1 MKTELSGKSTYHSK
15 NENTKGKREKLK
27 PIQVRRSIK
36 DILIDENPCNYI
48 YNYTGRDIS
57 VFPKMIVKRDD
68 NLEDTSKVMSPSG
81 DKNYINTYVVD
92 VESMDSHEQ
101 MMMEELKGLLNKEDL
116 SDEMKNNIKSL
127 FIEVQEIYLELKN
140 DIKNNYPSTEDIL
153 KLYCTN
159 DTTGKSRNT
168 IWKSVCFYKLLSDQ
182 LRDIH
187 ISTISSYRLGYLK
200 TIYKWYK
207 KNKKMIFNCKQ
218 DGCKKS
224 CHTHGEDAV
233 TEALRESGVGREAEV
248 GAANVEAA
256 NVEAAKVEATNVE
269 AAKVEAANVE
279 MASVGGVAANGGVSA
294 DEEGEITANKPEQ
307 ANKRGNKQFAKVE
320 SEDFD
325 HLLKTN
331 IQEMRAQRC
340 TQERDVGNLCEQHDK
355 SSDLMSDTLDNYIFP
370 NPIFAKTRRSE
381 KGNEVDLESAN
392 GQFACGK
399 ERNTGG
405 EHTQIPH
412 TRSSHMSHFASNDLI
427 SEEESV
433 KRTPIDTNKIR
444 ELEEEIKKQKL
455 LIKKKE
461 AEIINSP
468 IGIKFKEIFGN
479 FQDIDINR

>member
-1 MKTELSGKSTYHSK
+1 MKTELSSKSTAHSK

-57 VFPKMIVKRDD
+57 VFPKMIVKCDD
-68 NLEDTSKVMSPSG
+68 NLEDTSKVMSPSE

-159 DTTGKSRNT
+159 DTTDKSRNK

-182 LRDIH
+182 LSDIH

-218 DGCKKS
+218 DGCEKS

-233 TEALRESGVGREAEV
+233 TGELQESGVGKEAE
-248 GAANVEAA
+248 
-256 NVEAAKVEATNVE
+256 VE
-269 AAKVEAANVE
+269 AAKVEAAKVE
-279 MASVGGVAANGGVSA
+279 AAKVEVAKVEVAKMEAANVGGVAANVEGGVSA
-294 DEEGEITANKPEQ
+294 EEEGEITAKKPEE
-307 ANKRGNKQFAKVE
+307 ANKTGNKQFAKVE

-331 IQEMRAQRC
+331 IQEMRAQRY
-340 TQERDVGNLCEQHDK
+340 TLKRDVGSLCEQHDK

-370 NPIFAKTRRSE
+370 NTLFAKTGRSE

-392 GQFACGK
+392 GQFPCEK
-399 ERNTGG
+399 ERNAGG
-405 EHTQIPH
+405 GRTQIPH
-412 TRSSHMSHFASNDLI
+412 TRSSHMSHFDSNDLI
-427 SEEESV
+427 TEEESV
-433 KRTPIDTNKIR
+433 KRMPINTNKIR

-479 FQDIDINR
+479 FQDIDINH